1 MYLKF
6 GVPKVLRVKHAL
18 GTLGTSHFRHFSIYL
33 SQFFNIMLIRIY
45 NENPNP
51 KQIRQIVDL
60 LDEGGIIIYPTDTVY
75 AMGCDILATKS
86 IEKIAR
92 FKGLN
97 PKNPELSLIFH
108 DMSQLSEY
116 TIIRDNT
123 IFKLLKRNLPGPFTF
138 IVQANNQI
146 PKLFKNKK
154 KTVGI
159 RIPDNNIVLE
169 LVRELG
175 RPIITKSIHDPDEV
189 IEYTTDPELIYEK
202 YGDFTDTVIDGG
214 FGRNEASTIVDCT
227 GEEIQILRQ
236 GLGILEL

>member
-1 MYLKF
+1 
-6 GVPKVLRVKHAL
+6 
-18 GTLGTSHFRHFSIYL
+18 
-33 SQFFNIMLIRIY
+33 MLVRIF
-45 NENPNP
+45 NENPNH
-51 KQIRQIVDL
+51 KLIRKIVDL
-60 LDEGGIIIYPTDTVY
+60 LEDGAIIIYPTDSVY
-75 AMGCDILATKS
+75 AMGCDIRASRS

-97 PKNPELSLIFH
+97 PKNPDLSLIFH

-123 IFKLLKRNLPGPFTF
+123 IFKLLKKNLPGPFTF
-138 IVQANNQI
+138 IVHANNQI

-175 RPIITKSIHDPDEV
+175 RPIITASVHDTDEV

-202 YGDFTDTVIDGG
+202 YCDFADTVIDGG
-214 FGRNEASTIVDCT
+214 FGKNEASTIVDCT
-227 GEEIQILRQ
+227 GDEIEIVRQ

>member
-1 MYLKF
+1 
-6 GVPKVLRVKHAL
+6 
-18 GTLGTSHFRHFSIYL
+18 
-33 SQFFNIMLIRIY
+33 MLIRIY
-45 NENPNP
+45 NENPNH
-51 KQIRQIVDL
+51 KQIRKIVDL
-60 LDEGGIIIYPTDTVY
+60 LESGGIIIYPTDTVY
-75 AMGCDILATKS
+75 AMGCDIQAVRS

-123 IFKLLKRNLPGPFTF
+123 LFKLLKRNLPGPFTF
-138 IVQANNQI
+138 IVQANNRI

-159 RIPDNNIVLE
+159 RIPDNRIVLE

-175 RPIITKSIHDPDEV
+175 RPIITTSIHDPDEV

-202 YGDFTDTVIDGG
+202 YRDFTDAVIDGG
-214 FGRNEASTIVDCT
+214 FGKNEASTVVDCT
-227 GEEIQILRQ
+227 GEEIVIERQ

>member
-1 MYLKF
+1 
-6 GVPKVLRVKHAL
+6 
-18 GTLGTSHFRHFSIYL
+18 
-33 SQFFNIMLIRIY
+33 MLLRIY

-51 KQIRQIVDL
+51 KQIRQIIDL
-60 LDEGGIIIYPTDTVY
+60 LEDGGIIIYPTDSVY
-75 AMGCDILATKS
+75 AMGCDIMATKA

-92 FKGLN
+92 LKGLN

-108 DMSQLSEY
+108 DMSQLSDY
-116 TIIRDNT
+116 TIIRDNN

-175 RPIITKSIHDPDEV
+175 RPIITTSIRDPDEL

-202 YGDFTDTVIDGG
+202 YRDFADAIIDGG
-214 FGRNEASTIVDCT
+214 FGKNEASTIVDCT
-227 GEEIQILRQ
+227 GDEIVVVRQ
-236 GLGILEL
+236 GLGVLDV